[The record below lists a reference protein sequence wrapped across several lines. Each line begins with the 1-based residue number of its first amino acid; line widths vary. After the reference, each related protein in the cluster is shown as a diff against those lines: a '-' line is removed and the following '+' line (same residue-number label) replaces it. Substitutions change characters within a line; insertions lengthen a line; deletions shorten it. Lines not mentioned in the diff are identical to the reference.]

1 MPIDFHFKEF
11 RGTTC
16 WQHFVFGEY
25 AWARNIVWLKP
36 FALKRNSLHVRGPKP
51 FQTIQTCIFISSHG
65 SILDYL
71 LQPLGSLDLRPKQ
84 NEGSDPVCSRRAQP
98 TQPAPPWPGK
108 PRPLCP
114 RRLAVKLGLPEL
126 WRISLE
132 ILCISSDLIEKSLS
146 NVDVQYIWKVQNMKA
161 AQIHNKSHGEI
172 VWEYV
177 QIYVE
182 DPQCVAVPENWILPT
197 YCWDWHDYVF
207 QHSLW
212 PPHSHCN
219 WCRSDNGARAH
230 GDTSGSLR
238 LHTPG
243 KSDFNSPFLGPPCIW
258 YLAGN

>member
-51 FQTIQTCIFISSHG
+51 LQTIQTCIFISSHG

-71 LQPLGSLDLRPKQ
+71 LQSLGSLGLRPKQ

-126 WRISLE
+126 GRISLE
-132 ILCISSDLIEKSLS
+132 ILWISNDLIENFTVKCWCSIYLDTLRQLKFIIGLM
-146 NVDVQYIWKVQNMKA
+146 VK
-161 AQIHNKSHGEI
+161 I

-182 DPQCVAVPENWILPT
+182 AP
-197 YCWDWHDYVF
+197 
-207 QHSLW
+207 
-212 PPHSHCN
+212 
-219 WCRSDNGARAH
+219 
-230 GDTSGSLR
+230 
-238 LHTPG
+238 
-243 KSDFNSPFLGPPCIW
+243 
-258 YLAGN
+258 